1 VLFSS
6 QMISPEIYDVR
17 VSNGRTTKFLAEV
30 KRWLKKSGIKQ
41 TDLAEILG
49 VSPQLITD
57 WFKGRKFPVAE
68 ETLHLQELMRNP
80 AKSQKRDSLNRL

>member
-1 VLFSS
+1 MLPAEALRAPFKP
-6 QMISPEIYDVR
+6 IRRPEIRHRVR
-17 VSNGRTTKFLAEV
+17 
-30 KRWLKKSGIKQ
+30 LKKSGIKQ